1 MLDTPKLKRSES
13 LSVTHTSAQFE
24 TLKPIT
30 KSTPP
35 TANSDSSIHMAKE
48 GGKVATV
55 LLQAVSNSCD
65 SSIKD
70 LN

>member
-1 MLDTPKLKRSES
+1 MFDTPKLKRSES
-13 LSVTHTSAQFE
+13 VSVTHTSAQFE
-24 TLKPIT
+24 TLKPII

-35 TANSDSSIHMAKE
+35 TANPDSSVHMAKGE
-48 GGKVATV
+48 GKVATV
-55 LLQAVSNSCD
+55 LLQSVCNSCD